1 MNKYESDFI
10 TDYYNSIEQ
19 RGENLNSDKYDVFVD
34 DTVHSSYPDRFDS
47 LKDFNDNFKAHNEL
61 NKSVL
66 DVINKNN
73 STKRIPDPY
82 KLKGLDER
90 INFEK
95 TVLGANQA
103 YYLEKNKYRLFDKK
117 PFDELKAIEEK
128 LEREN

>member
-1 MNKYESDFI
+1 MMN
-10 TDYYNSIEQ
+10 
-19 RGENLNSDKYDVFVD
+19 
-34 DTVHSSYPDRFDS
+34 
-47 LKDFNDNFKAHNEL
+47 
-61 NKSVL
+61 
-66 DVINKNN
+66 INKNN